1 MIWENN
7 GERLYTW
14 TPLSSNL
21 HKKKW
26 LRVLRFL
33 LGMREKFSYNDADKM
48 SVTVL
53 IPAYNEVSSIGNTI
67 RSIRKQ
73 TRRVDK
79 ILVVDDCST
88 DGTATLA
95 KCLKADVVR
104 TPKNTGTKAQA
115 QNYALPYIRTTAVVT
130 IDADTI
136 LAPDAIEKILPPLQD
151 ANVASSCGFVIPQR
165 IRTIWERARYIQYL
179 WGISVI
185 KESQSSIGSCL
196 VSSGC
201 FSAYRVAT
209 LRRLDG
215 FPQRTMVEDMDL
227 TWTHLEEGRK
237 VVVVPDARCYPID
250 PHNYATYRAQVER
263 WLRGFLQVISIHK
276 LDILKRKSLAFFV
289 LWSLIDGLTS
299 PLVFWALLL
308 SLRHPDV
315 GGLLLLTNIIGMI
328 IVSIVT
334 VLEANKEKRAWLAIK
349 SLPAYFIITPI
360 NAYLFWKSVFLEWI
374 VRRRLTEWN
383 KGH

>member
-1 MIWENN
+1 
-7 GERLYTW
+7 
-14 TPLSSNL
+14 
-21 HKKKW
+21 
-26 LRVLRFL
+26 
-33 LGMREKFSYNDADKM
+33 
-48 SVTVL
+48 
-53 IPAYNEVSSIGNTI
+53 
-67 RSIRKQ
+67 
-73 TRRVDK
+73 
-79 ILVVDDCST
+79 
-88 DGTATLA
+88 
-95 KCLKADVVR
+95 
-104 TPKNTGTKAQA
+104 
-115 QNYALPYIRTTAVVT
+115 
-130 IDADTI
+130 
-136 LAPDAIEKILPPLQD
+136 
-151 ANVASSCGFVIPQR
+151 
-165 IRTIWERARYIQYL
+165 
-179 WGISVI
+179 
-185 KESQSSIGSCL
+185 
-196 VSSGC
+196 
-201 FSAYRVAT
+201 
-209 LRRLDG
+209 
-215 FPQRTMVEDMDL
+215 MVEDMDL